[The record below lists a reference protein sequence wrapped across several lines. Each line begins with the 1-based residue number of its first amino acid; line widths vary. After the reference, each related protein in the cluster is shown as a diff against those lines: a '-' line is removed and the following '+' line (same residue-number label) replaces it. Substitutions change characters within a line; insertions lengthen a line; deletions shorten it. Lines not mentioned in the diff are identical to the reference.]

1 MFQHN
6 SHIMCGEER
15 SHETRWRWMKKKYE
29 KCFFNQ
35 FSLWLDVLAVAWRKK
50 RRPRI
55 TTRPGLINLET
66 RRAKTSSIHHF
77 EEIKLTLTWPDV
89 KYLFNHSKPF
99 SRCQS
104 IVSGWADS
112 DVDKCQKQTLQTF
125 EMSHGEKFIKQS
137 KDGTGNRDSR
147 LSPGTQ
153 NFAIPETGLQTSC
166 PANRK
171 SHKRILHNSQ
181 TATEK
186 HFQLQITHNHDFRS
200 QHDEQSQLR
209 KINKCRTWSL
219 DGTHLCQWNL
229 WNDCWVQ
236 SDCGFSS
243 NWFSENVESNDFFK
257 KY

>member
-1 MFQHN
+1 MFRHD

-35 FSLWLDVLAVAWRKK
+35 FPLWLDVLAVAWRKK
-50 RRPRI
+50 RRPRN
-55 TTRPGLINLET
+55 TTRSSLINLKT
-66 RRAKTSSIHHF
+66 RRGKTSSIHHF

-147 LSPGTQ
+147 LSPETQ
-153 NFAIPETGLQTSC
+153 KLHHPRDRPTNILPGKQKKPQTYPSQLSNG
-166 PANRK
+166 NRK
-171 SHKRILHNSQ
+171 AFS
-181 TATEK
+181 
-186 HFQLQITHNHDFRS
+186 ITNHT
-200 QHDEQSQLR
+200 QPWLP
-209 KINKCRTWSL
+209 
-219 DGTHLCQWNL
+219 
-229 WNDCWVQ
+229 
-236 SDCGFSS
+236 
-243 NWFSENVESNDFFK
+243 
-257 KY
+257 